1 MTIERAIEILD
12 PEHRVPC
19 DSLKTVQEACQMG
32 VEALRVAENHGLTIE
47 GMDYALRQHQ
57 IVIYDEVE
65 KWSYCPKCEK
75 AVKRDG

>member
-1 MTIERAIEILD
+1 
-12 PEHRVPC
+12 
-19 DSLKTVQEACQMG
+19 MG